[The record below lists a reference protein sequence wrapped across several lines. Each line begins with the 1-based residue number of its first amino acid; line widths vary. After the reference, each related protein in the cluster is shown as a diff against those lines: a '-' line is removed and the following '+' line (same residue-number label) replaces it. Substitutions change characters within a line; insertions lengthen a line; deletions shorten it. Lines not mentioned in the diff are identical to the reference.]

1 MNIEALREKIDKTDE
16 QLVELFKQ
24 RMMVSAEIAEFK
36 RKNNQ
41 PVLDKQRER
50 KLIERVSRLAGNELE
65 TEVRVLYNTVMSLSR
80 SYQNKLLTRN
90 SELVYEIKTAIENTD
105 KVFPERVFVACQG
118 TEGAF
123 SQQVCE
129 KMFAAPNIMFFNS
142 FEGVFA
148 AVDKGLCSYGVLP
161 LENSSA
167 GSVNHIYD
175 LMFRYDFRIVRST
188 RIHVEHSLLVKKGV
202 KLERIKEIYSHEQ
215 AINQSSNFLQELEGV
230 KVHICENTAIA
241 AKTVAQSER
250 DDIAAIASGNCASI
264 YGLEIARGSVQNVDN
279 NYTRFICISKKPEIY
294 PGANKTSL
302 MVVVEHKPGALYN
315 VISRFHSLGINIIKL
330 ESRPI
335 PGRDFEFMFYFDID
349 ASVYSEKFYNILLQ
363 LEAETEE
370 FRYLGSYTEVV

>member
-1 MNIEALREKIDKTDE
+1 MRIEDLRADIDQIDEKF
-16 QLVELFKQ
+16 VELFKQ
-24 RMMVSAEIAEFK
+24 RMEVAAKIAEYK
-36 RKNNQ
+36 KENDQ

-50 KLIERVSRLAGNELE
+50 RLIERVSQLAGKDFEAE
-65 TEVRVLYNTVMSLSR
+65 ARVLYNTVMSVSR
-80 SYQNKLLTRN
+80 SYQNKLLTRK
-90 SELVYEIKTAIENTD
+90 SDLIDGIKNAIENTD
-105 KVFPERVFVACQG
+105 KVFPERAFVACQG

-129 KMFAAPNIMFFNS
+129 KLFAAPNIMFFNS

-148 AVDKGLCSYGVLP
+148 AVEKGLCSYGVLP

-175 LMFRYDFRIVRST
+175 LMFKYNFRIVRST
-188 RIHVEHSLLVKKGV
+188 RIHVDHSLLVKKGV
-202 KLERIKEIYSHEQ
+202 KLDQIKEIYSHEQ
-215 AINQSSNFLQELEGV
+215 AINQCANFLQELEGV
-230 KVHICENTAIA
+230 KVHMCENTAMA

-264 YGLEIARGSVQNVDN
+264 YGLEIAKGSVQNIDN
-279 NYTRFICISKKPEIY
+279 NYTRFICISKKTEIY

-302 MVVVEHKPGALYN
+302 MVVLEHKPGALYN
-315 VISRFHSLGINIIKL
+315 VISKFHSLGINIIKL

-363 LEAETEE
+363 LESETEK
-370 FRYLGSYTEVV
+370 FHYLGSYVEVV